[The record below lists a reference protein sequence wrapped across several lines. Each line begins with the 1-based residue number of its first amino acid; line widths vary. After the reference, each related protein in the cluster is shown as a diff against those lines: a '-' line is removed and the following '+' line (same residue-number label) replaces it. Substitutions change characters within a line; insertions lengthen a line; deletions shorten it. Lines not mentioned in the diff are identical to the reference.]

1 MDAERQ
7 LPSSLERTSHE
18 ARAHAIDPEAARCQA
33 VLRSC
38 LDPLIVIQLDGTI
51 YAASDSVE
59 RVFGWT
65 STELVGRNVRV
76 LMPEPHHSAH
86 DDYLANYR
94 RTGHTHILGLTR
106 EFEVVRKDGSRIVCG
121 LSVARAEVP
130 GAPPLFVGSFRD
142 VTERRAAEK
151 KLAESERRFHAVF
164 DGSFQ
169 YVGLL
174 EPDGTVLEANR
185 TSLDVVGASAGDVVG
200 FKFWD
205 APWWGGDV
213 ERALVRSAIERGA
226 RGEFVRFELQL
237 RGRHATRD
245 VDFSVKPVRGD
256 DGSVVMLIPEG
267 RDVTELKRAQRAET
281 ELLRRLASVGEQ
293 AALLAHEIKNPIT
306 AVNVALR
313 AVADQLGEDHHA
325 VLEDLVAR
333 MQRLEQLLRGTLSFA
348 KPIDL
353 SVGELDAREF
363 LASVARRLRVQ
374 LVRSAGECTIDVDPQ
389 GLRFRADPSRLEEVV
404 ANLVSNALEARG
416 QGAHVE
422 LSARP
427 LGRTGMRLA
436 VDDDGPGVP
445 ADRRAGLFKPFATTK
460 HDGTG
465 LGLAISRKIVEA
477 HGGTIEVRDSKLGG
491 ARFEIDLK
499 DARIP

>member
-1 MDAERQ
+1 MDVERKKPSSAERE
-7 LPSSLERTSHE
+7 PGER
-18 ARAHAIDPEAARCQA
+18 RPFPIDDESVRCHA

-38 LDPLIVIQLDGTI
+38 LDPLVVIHLDGTI

-59 RVFGWT
+59 RVFGW
-65 STELVGRNVRV
+65 SSAELVGQNVRV
-76 LMPEPHHSAH
+76 LMPEPHRSAH
-86 DDYLANYR
+86 DGYLENYR
-94 RTGHTHILGLTR
+94 RTGHTNILGLTR
-106 EFEVVRKDGSRIVCG
+106 EFEVVRKDGSRIVCD
-121 LSVARAEVP
+121 LSVARAEVRGCEP
-130 GAPPLFVGSFRD
+130 MFVGSFRD
-142 VTERRAAEK
+142 VTERKAAET
-151 KLAESERRFHAVF
+151 KLRESERRFHAVF

-185 TSLDVVGASAGDVVG
+185 TSLDVVGACAADVVG
-200 FKFWD
+200 RKFWD

-213 ERALVRSAIERGA
+213 ERALVRAATERGA

-237 RGRHATRD
+237 RARHSVRD
-245 VDFSVKPVRGD
+245 VDFSLKPVRGD

-313 AVADQLGEDHHA
+313 AVADKLGEDHEA

-353 SVGELDAREF
+353 VLRDLDAREF
-363 LASVARRLRVQ
+363 LASITRRLRVQ
-374 LVRSAGECTIDVDPQ
+374 LVRFAGDCAIDVDPE
-389 GLRFRADPSRLEEVV
+389 GLRFRADPSRLEEVI

-416 QGAHVE
+416 NGAHVE

-427 LGRTGMRLA
+427 LGRTGVRLA

-445 ADRRAGLFKPFATTK
+445 SERRASLFRPFATTK

-477 HGGTIEVRDSKLGG
+477 HGGTIGVRESKLGG
-491 ARFEIDLK
+491 ACFEIDLK